1 MFYFWSF
8 FSRHSS
14 YVPNFLTNIKIQYF
28 KTRLRHF
35 MYCCIALGW
44 RFVDWPCRLQR
55 LGQRQEARTGQG
67 GPGTR
72 GIIREEEPGPKEC
85 PVNTRVLN
93 PFPGK
98 AGERVQG
105 ATPST
110 PSSPSGQPG
119 QGPTTPL
126 HRATPSPRKLS
137 SRIDLG
143 ENLVLASK
151 SGSEVMVRAQDDRM
165 KHFWLNGIS
174 LRGQTAELET
184 SAG

>member
-1 MFYFWSF
+1 MFSF
-8 FSRHSS
+8 IPS
-14 YVPNFLTNIKIQYF
+14 
-28 KTRLRHF
+28 
-35 MYCCIALGW
+35 CIALGW
-44 RFVDWPCRLQR
+44 RLLIGPCRLQR
-55 LGQRQEARTGQG
+55 LGRRQETRIGQG

-72 GIIREEEPGPKEC
+72 GIIRKEEPGPREC

-93 PFPGK
+93 PFSRKGRWEGTGCNPLHPFPSFRAAW
-98 AGERVQG
+98 AG
-105 ATPST
+105 THY
-110 PSSPSGQPG
+110 
-119 QGPTTPL
+119 PL

-184 SAG
+184 SAGRPARFSIALLCENQAGRYNQD